1 MWIKA
6 VLLGLMVLALLFFVR
21 QWYGVRMQAGK
32 RLAFFAFIAI
42 NALAIVRPDDVTWV
56 ANRLGVGRGADLV
69 LYLLVVAFV
78 LAMLNT
84 YLRFREMDRRY
95 TELTRTLA
103 IREAELVNRE
113 RGLLPLNH
121 EHATVLPTS
130 ALAPSASPPSAL
142 PASALPTG
150 PVED

>member
-1 MWIKA
+1 MWIK
-6 VLLGLMVLALLFFVR
+6 VLLLGLVLLALLLFVR
-21 QWYGVRMQAGK
+21 RWYGVRMQAGK
-32 RLAFFAFIAI
+32 RLAFFAFIAV

-69 LYLLVVAFV
+69 LYLLVGAFV

-84 YLRFREMDRRY
+84 FLRFREMDRRF

-113 RGLLPLNH
+113 RGLLPANH
-121 EHATVLPTS
+121 EHATVLPTV
-130 ALAPSASPPSAL
+130 
-142 PASALPTG
+142 
-150 PVED
+150 PVDD

>member
-1 MWIKA
+1 MLIKVVLLGAMTVA
-6 VLLGLMVLALLFFVR
+6 VLLFVR
-21 QWYGVRMQAGK
+21 RWYGVKMQAGK
-32 RLAFFAFIAI
+32 RLAFFGFIAI
-42 NALAIVRPDDVTWV
+42 NAWAIVRPDDVTWV

-69 LYLLVVAFV
+69 LYLLVAAFV

-113 RGLLPLNH
+113 RGLLPVNH
-121 EHATVLPTS
+121 EHATVLPAVS
-130 ALAPSASPPSAL
+130 
-142 PASALPTG
+142 
-150 PVED
+150 VED

>member
-1 MWIKA
+1 MWIKVVLLALMVFA
-6 VLLGLMVLALLFFVR
+6 VLLFVR
-21 QWYGVRMQAGK
+21 RWYGVKMQAGK
-32 RLAFFAFIAI
+32 RLAFFGFIAV
-42 NALAIVRPDDVTWV
+42 NAWAIVRPDDVTWV

-69 LYLLVVAFV
+69 LYLLVGAFV

-113 RGLLPLNH
+113 RGLLPAHH
-121 EHATVLPTS
+121 EHVAV
-130 ALAPSASPPSAL
+130 
-142 PASALPTG
+142 LPTG
-150 PVED
+150 PLEEPLLRRSAGVEAV